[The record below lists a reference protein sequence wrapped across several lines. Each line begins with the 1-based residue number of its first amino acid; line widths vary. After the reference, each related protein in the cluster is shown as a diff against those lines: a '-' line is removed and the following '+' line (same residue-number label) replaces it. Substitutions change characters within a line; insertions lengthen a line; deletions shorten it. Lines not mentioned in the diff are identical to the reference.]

1 MLPFVSQTT
10 SSADQDV
17 VSAAQDFVAIE
28 GFANLYPISH
38 VYEAVNIVVVVA
50 LLTTTVACA
59 TIGGALH
66 GTVRENNKK
75 KIHSNFNGSNI
86 VRSTQICSAHE

>member
-17 VSAAQDFVAIE
+17 FSAAQDFVAIE
-28 GFANLYPISH
+28 GFFNLYPISH
-38 VYEAVNIVVVVA
+38 VYEAVNVVVVVA

-59 TIGGALH
+59 TIGGELH
-66 GTVRENNKK
+66 GTVRENNKNK
-75 KIHSNFNGSNI
+75 DTLELQWFK
-86 VRSTQICSAHE
+86 QICSAHE